1 MGFLAGEMGA
11 LKGDRSLPGRNDSH
25 DAPEG
30 RGLARPVAAQEGNQ
44 LSLLY
49 FGRDALEDMAL
60 TIIGVDILKTKHLI
74 RLPDRPPAPF
84 DCW

>member
-1 MGFLAGEMGA
+1 LAAEIGA
-11 LKGDRSLPGRNDSH
+11 LKGDRSLPWRNDSH

-30 RGLARPVAAQEGNQ
+30 RGLARPVASQEGDQ
-44 LSLLY
+44 LSLFY

-60 TIIGVDILKTKHLI
+60 AIIGVDILKTEHLS
-74 RLPDRPPAPF
+74 RLPDKPPAPF